1 MGETLP
7 LTHLPRLLRDM
18 TGKRATYNRIYRMIV
33 DGDLPAEKNA
43 SGRWMIKRQDLPTY
57 TEKLKLN

>member
-57 TEKLKLN
+57 TDKLKLS